1 MPAARR
7 STVGKIYVCI
17 TYCIIR
23 KMPTFLKQSD
33 TYFTQN
39 GIYFTQKCP
48 PILRKMITYL
58 TQDTQMPTT
67 YLM

>member
-1 MPAARR
+1 
-7 STVGKIYVCI
+7 
-17 TYCIIR
+17 
-23 KMPTFLKQSD
+23 MPTFLKQSD